1 MKNTFNIIFYIKKTK
16 PNMEGE
22 CPVYA
27 RITING
33 TRCELATQRALP
45 KEQWQLKAGK
55 VVGHTTEIKSLNAHL
70 ELFRNNIYDYY
81 REMQTQR
88 MPVNTTSLRNLMQGK
103 TVSAVTIVE
112 VFIEHNE
119 KIKSHIGKEFALATY
134 KRFETTLKHLQ
145 EFLHYRFRQKDIIVT
160 EIDLKLL
167 IDFEYYLKNTRR
179 CNHNSALKYV
189 KLFKKIVR
197 VAMAEGHIQRD
208 PFLNYKAKFQTV
220 ERDYLNE
227 EELQRLES
235 KVFTSKRLEQVR
247 DLYVFSCYT
256 ALSYIDLVS
265 LTKDQLE
272 KDSKGR
278 MWIHMF
284 RKKTN
289 VRTQLRL
296 FPKSIDILKKY
307 EDHPESTIKGT
318 LLPSLSNQKLNS
330 YLKEIASLCEIRKH
344 LTFHSARHTFATTVT
359 LERGVPIETVSS
371 MMSHKNIRTTQI
383 YAKINKSKIEADL
396 DALEQRMKHND

>member
-1 MKNTFNIIFYIKKTK
+1 
-16 PNMEGE
+16 MEGE

-45 KEQWQLKAGK
+45 KEQWKYQAGK
-55 VVGHTTEIKSLNAHL
+55 VLGNTTEIKSLNAHL

-81 REMQTQR
+81 REMQNQR
-88 MPVNTTSLRNLMQGK
+88 MPVNTTSLRNLMKGK
-103 TVSAVTIVE
+103 TESAATIVE
-112 VFIEHNE
+112 IFADHN
-119 KIKSHIGKEFALATY
+119 KKMKSRIGKEFALATY

-145 EFLHYRFRQKDIIVT
+145 EFLYYRFRKKDLIVT

-167 IDFEYYLKNTRR
+167 IDFEYYLKNTRH

-208 PFLNYKAKFQTV
+208 PFLNYKAKFQPV

-235 KVFTSKRLEQVR
+235 KEFTSQRLELVR

-256 ALSYIDLVS
+256 ALSYIDLVT

-284 RKKTN
+284 RTKTN

-296 FPKSIDILKKY
+296 FPKAIEILKKY
-307 EDHPESTIKGT
+307 ENHPGAGIKGT
-318 LLPSLSNQKLNS
+318 LLPSLSNQKLNA

-344 LTFHSARHTFATTVT
+344 LTFHSARNTFATTVT

-383 YAKINKSKIEADL
+383 YAKINKSKIEEADL
-396 DALEQRMKHND
+396 DALELKMKMDA